1 MQSRFIPAFFL
12 SLLLAAVIGTGCTGT
27 EKPGT
32 ADTAAVASGP
42 AGDTSAAQTAT
53 AGTTDTAG
61 TVGTTD
67 STAIPLRTPDG
78 KPARFAFRSGSIEM
92 RYTGDFRGV
101 RRLMFDDYGMREWQ
115 YDSAVPAQRVMAAV
129 PPYQFS
135 ILTPEYYGGVD
146 LRTGKGQKA
155 PNAAYERYLASPE
168 LSQKPFGEI
177 ALERSGGERLPDTTL
192 LGKYRCRVYRRSYPN
207 FTQTM
212 WVWGGIPIMEKMR
225 VGKEVAG
232 NYLLEP
238 VEIITGTD
246 VPDSIFTFPER
257 YRITTV
263 APPPAE

>member
-1 MQSRFIPAFFL
+1 MQSRFMPLFFL
-12 SLLLAAVIGTGCTGT
+12 SLLLAAAAGSGCTGT

-32 ADTAAVASGP
+32 SDTAAVASGP
-42 AGDTSAAQTAT
+42 AGDTSAEQSAT
-53 AGTTDTAG
+53 AGTAG
-61 TVGTTD
+61 TVDTSD

-78 KPARFAFRSGSIEM
+78 KPARFAFRSGTIEM

-101 RRLMFDDYGMREWQ
+101 RRLMFDDYGMREWK
-115 YDSAVPAQRVMAAV
+115 YDSAVPAQRVMAAL
-129 PPYQFS
+129 PPHQFS

-168 LSQKPFGEI
+168 LSKKPFGEI

-212 WVWGGIPIMEKMR
+212 WVWGGIPIMEKMQ
-225 VGKEVAG
+225 VGKEVSG

-238 VEIITGTD
+238 VEIAVGTP

-257 YRITTV
+257 YTITEV
-263 APPPAE
+263 APPPSE